1 MDGDGYAATL
11 VATWYSSQPLASD
24 VVIESNVDGKTY
36 CSSYKGIKF
45 NNTLKA
51 GTNSGTFMFYGSVS
65 VGEGDANWSISPS
78 FTLVTKQDEKYI
90 YELSATDTVSGL
102 PCCKAC
108 PHDPLNNGC
117 ANALN
122 KCSE

>member
-1 MDGDGYAATL
+1 
-11 VATWYSSQPLASD
+11 
-24 VVIESNVDGKTY
+24 
-36 CSSYKGIKF
+36 
-45 NNTLKA
+45 
-51 GTNSGTFMFYGSVS
+51 MFYGSVS